1 MWSLG
6 LQRGDNYLNYA
17 EIKPFDV
24 ANAKGISCTLF
35 VSGCTHKCEGCFNLE
50 LQDFNYGQ
58 EFTKEVEDDFINK
71 CKNPNVTTVSVLGG
85 EPFQQPY
92 VRMLN
97 LFRRLKTEVNKPI
110 WVWTGYTYVE
120 ILADER
126 KKGLLHYIDVLIDGR
141 FEKDL
146 KDLKLK
152 HRGSSNQRII
162 NVQESLKENEVI
174 EYDWGDDNV

>member
-1 MWSLG
+1 M
-6 LQRGDNYLNYA
+6 NYA
-17 EIKPFDV
+17 EIRKLDV
-24 ANAKGISCTLF
+24 TNGEGIGTTLF
-35 VSGCTHKCEGCFNLE
+35 VSGCTNNCEGCHNKE
-50 LQDFNYGQ
+50 LQNFNYGQ
-58 EFTKEVEDDFINK
+58 EFTKEIEDEFIQY
-71 CKNPNVTTVSVLGG
+71 CKNPHVNHVNILGG

-92 VRMLN
+92 VKMLN

-120 ILADER
+120 ILADEH

-174 EYDWGDDNV
+174 EYDWSDDNV

>member
-1 MWSLG
+1 M
-6 LQRGDNYLNYA
+6 N
-17 EIKPFDV
+17 I
-24 ANAKGISCTLF
+24 
-35 VSGCTHKCEGCFNLE
+35 
-50 LQDFNYGQ
+50 
-58 EFTKEVEDDFINK
+58 
-71 CKNPNVTTVSVLGG
+71 LGG

-120 ILADER
+120 ILTDER

-162 NVQESLKENEVI
+162 NVQESLKQNEVI
-174 EYDWGDDNV
+174 EYDWSDN